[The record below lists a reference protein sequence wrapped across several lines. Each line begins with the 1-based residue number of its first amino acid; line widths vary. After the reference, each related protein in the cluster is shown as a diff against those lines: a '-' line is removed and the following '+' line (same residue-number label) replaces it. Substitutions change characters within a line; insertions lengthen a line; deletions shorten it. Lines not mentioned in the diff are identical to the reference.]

1 MSILEWENLNKKAR
15 RLQSQLFNKLST
27 YEQIDGGDD
36 VDHEIQGYEIERLL
50 SQLDAVA
57 NTMTVTFDGTTS
69 EWNQRMRIVREA
81 HNSFS
86 SDFYRQ
92 KKILRQTLARQELF
106 GRRSHHDQHG
116 GGSGQ
121 LRPRSA
127 ADQLMREQKSVY
139 QSISIVD
146 DLIGTASATH
156 SALDEQKDRLS
167 GTAKTLRLALNRFPV
182 INQTVNSIAR
192 HKNRD
197 MIVLSFVIAVCFFF
211 TVVYKLTAG

>member
-57 NTMTVTFDGTTS
+57 NTMTVTCDGTTP

-92 KKILRQTLARQELF
+92 KKNLTSDTCTSGAVWTAVTSRPARWWEWAAAPPF
-106 GRRSHHDQHG
+106 GCRS
-116 GGSGQ
+116 
-121 LRPRSA
+121 
-127 ADQLMREQKSVY
+127 
-139 QSISIVD
+139 
-146 DLIGTASATH
+146 TH
-156 SALDEQKDRLS
+156 A
-167 GTAKTLRLALNRFPV
+167 
-182 INQTVNSIAR
+182 
-192 HKNRD
+192 
-197 MIVLSFVIAVCFFF
+197 
-211 TVVYKLTAG
+211 